1 MLLSGCVRRGERC
14 LQGAWQRHC
23 SGGSGGQTEPPS
35 GTAASSRLR
44 NRAAKQQRREQRL
57 QDIEAR
63 AGVNAE
69 QEVKEK
75 GHWSHKDVLVYTQK
89 TQPGEKKDT
98 SGPLPAAY
106 SPGYVEATWYPW
118 WEKQGFFRPEY
129 HAQMKHARNETFSLC
144 FPPPNVT
151 GSLHLGHALTAALQD
166 ARVRW
171 RRMQG
176 HKVLWIPGCD
186 HAGIATQVVV
196 ERQLWKDQGLRR
208 EEMSREEFVSEVWR
222 WKAEKGDEIYHQL
235 RRLGA
240 SLDWE
245 RSCFTLDPRYSEAVT
260 EGFVRL
266 HEGGCVYRDQGLVNW
281 SCALRST
288 ISDIEVQSRSV
299 KGITHLSVPGHS
311 HLIPFGQI
319 FLISF
324 VTEDLEDEVVVATT
338 RPETMFGDV
347 AIAVHPEDQRY
358 IHLHGS
364 RFRHPFNSRLL
375 PLLTDTSIQPEL
387 GTGAVKVTPAHDHTD
402 YHLALRHSLPIIH
415 IFNQDGT
422 MNSHCD
428 SWLQGQP
435 RFDARRL
442 ILEALMERG
451 LHRGSEEHS
460 LVLPVCSRTGDIIEP
475 FLRSQWFVRCKK
487 MATQAIAAVDSGRLC
502 FTPSF
507 HQKTWKTWLSD
518 ISDWCV
524 SRQLWWGHRIPAYQV
539 SNPDSET
546 QDTVWVSG
554 RTEAEARRKASQ
566 KLGIPESELSL
577 RQDEDV
583 LDTWFSSAIF
593 PFAALG
599 WPHPTDDL
607 REFYPGSVLETGSDL
622 IFFWVARMVMFG
634 QELTGQLPFP
644 QVLFHSMVRDSH
656 GRKMS
661 KSLGNVIDPLDVI
674 NGASAQYL
682 HQKLGSI
689 LLDAREMRV
698 AEEGQKRDFP
708 YGIPECGTDALR
720 FSLCS
725 TPSQDTDLR
734 LDVAAVL
741 AARHFCNKVW
751 NSVKFTLSS
760 VTPDFQPRPP
770 REIRPLSAIDRW
782 VCSRLHVAVTLS
794 DRGFHSN
801 DLSTVTRAVHSFWL
815 HDLCDVYLECVKP
828 VLRAAADGDPDG
840 SQANTVRQI
849 LVACTDQGL
858 RLLSPFMP
866 FLTEELWQR
875 LPSSPSSSPPAPSVC
890 VSAFPQLSSLP
901 GCHSERE
908 EKDFRQVQDVVKVVR
923 NLRADYHLT
932 TGRPEVYIRC
942 SDSVR
947 RSLSQFLEPLCVL
960 SRSASV
966 RFLSPGSV
974 PPSHSV
980 SAPVSDQ
987 CTVYLQGLSDPR
999 VETQTLVRKRQR
1011 LQQQLHRLLNVT
1023 TATAYQQKVP
1033 ENVRQQHTEKI
1044 RCLRAELLGV
1054 DQRLSASGSIPD
1066 SSNTA

>member
-1 MLLSGCVRRGERC
+1 
-14 LQGAWQRHC
+14 
-23 SGGSGGQTEPPS
+23 
-35 GTAASSRLR
+35 
-44 NRAAKQQRREQRL
+44 
-57 QDIEAR
+57 
-63 AGVNAE
+63 
-69 QEVKEK
+69 
-75 GHWSHKDVLVYTQK
+75 YTQK

-288 ISDIEVQSRSV
+288 ISDIEVC
-299 KGITHLSVPGHS
+299 LSLTPRGAVP
-311 HLIPFGQI
+311 
-319 FLISF
+319 
-324 VTEDLEDEVVVATT
+324 DLEDEVVVATT

-487 MATQAIAAVDSGRLC
+487 MATQAIAVSVCLSACLSVSLSCTHTLSHAHTITLSVSLTHTQTHILC
-502 FTPSF
+502 LT
-507 HQKTWKTWLSD
+507 HT
-518 ISDWCV
+518 
-524 SRQLWWGHRIPAYQV
+524 
-539 SNPDSET
+539 
-546 QDTVWVSG
+546 
-554 RTEAEARRKASQ
+554 
-566 KLGIPESELSL
+566 LSL
-577 RQDEDV
+577 R
-583 LDTWFSSAIF
+583 LWT
-593 PFAALG
+593 LG
-599 WPHPTDDL
+599 DCVSL
-607 REFYPGSVLETGSDL
+607 RVSIKRRGKPGSVTSGQWDPTCGCVTVIGACDGVWLCYSD
-622 IFFWVARMVMFG
+622 W
-634 QELTGQLPFP
+634 
-644 QVLFHSMVRDSH
+644 
-656 GRKMS
+656 
-661 KSLGNVIDPLDVI
+661 
-674 NGASAQYL
+674 
-682 HQKLGSI
+682 
-689 LLDAREMRV
+689 
-698 AEEGQKRDFP
+698 
-708 YGIPECGTDALR
+708 
-720 FSLCS
+720 
-725 TPSQDTDLR
+725 
-734 LDVAAVL
+734 
-741 AARHFCNKVW
+741 
-751 NSVKFTLSS
+751 
-760 VTPDFQPRPP
+760 
-770 REIRPLSAIDRW
+770 
-782 VCSRLHVAVTLS
+782 
-794 DRGFHSN
+794 
-801 DLSTVTRAVHSFWL
+801 
-815 HDLCDVYLECVKP
+815 
-828 VLRAAADGDPDG
+828 
-840 SQANTVRQI
+840 
-849 LVACTDQGL
+849 
-858 RLLSPFMP
+858 
-866 FLTEELWQR
+866 
-875 LPSSPSSSPPAPSVC
+875 
-890 VSAFPQLSSLP
+890 
-901 GCHSERE
+901 
-908 EKDFRQVQDVVKVVR
+908 
-923 NLRADYHLT
+923 
-932 TGRPEVYIRC
+932 
-942 SDSVR
+942 
-947 RSLSQFLEPLCVL
+947 
-960 SRSASV
+960 
-966 RFLSPGSV
+966 
-974 PPSHSV
+974 
-980 SAPVSDQ
+980 
-987 CTVYLQGLSDPR
+987 
-999 VETQTLVRKRQR
+999 
-1011 LQQQLHRLLNVT
+1011 
-1023 TATAYQQKVP
+1023 
-1033 ENVRQQHTEKI
+1033 
-1044 RCLRAELLGV
+1044 
-1054 DQRLSASGSIPD
+1054 
-1066 SSNTA
+1066 